1 MGIGDWG
8 LGNVDYTQSPKKN
21 INTFDDENTSLDS
34 LSEESS
40 TKEETMNSFNDL
52 TNNPEEKLF
61 LLMIKRRYYINKMEK
76 IERYLDSLNN
86 LNKNISIEKEQ
97 RKLSLCFNKL
107 SNFESLYITLEDYH
121 KGLNLQKR
129 IISILKRYIINAIG

>member
-1 MGIGDWG
+1 MKEN
-8 LGNVDYTQSPKKN
+8 LNP
-21 INTFDDENTSLDS
+21 FDDENTSLDS

-40 TKEETMNSFNDL
+40 TKEETMNSINGL

>member
-1 MGIGDWG
+1 MKEN
-8 LGNVDYTQSPKKN
+8 LNS
-21 INTFDDENTSLDS
+21 FDDENTSFDS
-34 LSEESS
+34 ISEESS
-40 TKEETMNSFNDL
+40 IQEEAISSI
-52 TNNPEEKLF
+52 NNFQNTPEEKLF
-61 LLMIKRRYYINKMEK
+61 LLMIKRRFYINRMEK

-86 LNKNISIEKEQ
+86 VNKNISIEEEQ

-129 IISILKRYIINAIG
+129 IINVLKRYIIKTIG

>member
-1 MGIGDWG
+1 MKEN
-8 LGNVDYTQSPKKN
+8 LNP
-21 INTFDDENTSLDS
+21 FDDENTSLDS

-86 LNKNISIEKEQ
+86 LNKNVSIEKEQ

-107 SNFESLYITLEDYH
+107 SNFESLYITLEDYQ

-129 IISILKRYIINAIG
+129 IINVLKRYIINTIG